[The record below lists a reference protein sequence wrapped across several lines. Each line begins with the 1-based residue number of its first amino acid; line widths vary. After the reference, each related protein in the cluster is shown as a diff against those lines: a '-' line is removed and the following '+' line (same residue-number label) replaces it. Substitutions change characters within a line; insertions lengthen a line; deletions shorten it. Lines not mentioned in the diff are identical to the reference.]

1 MSEWWNASMSVL
13 LYCKIMAL
21 ISLNFIGKT
30 YLKCRII
37 ESTVVVLTSRG
48 LYPRQDVI
56 ITWVNFTMLLGKAL
70 TIEKLEHQKVGNF
83 HRNYSNRTQTLRRIN
98 PTTKFG
104 EMYQTCNLIIFDNYP
119 SFYITSNWMKI

>member
-13 LYCKIMAL
+13 FYCKIMAL

-37 ESTVVVLTSRG
+37 ESNVVVLTSRG

-56 ITWVNFTMLLGKAL
+56 ITWVNFTMLLGNAL
-70 TIEKLEHQKVGNF
+70 TIEKLEPKKVGNF
-83 HRNYSNRTQTLRRIN
+83 HRNYSNRL
-98 PTTKFG
+98 P
-104 EMYQTCNLIIFDNYP
+104 
-119 SFYITSNWMKI
+119 